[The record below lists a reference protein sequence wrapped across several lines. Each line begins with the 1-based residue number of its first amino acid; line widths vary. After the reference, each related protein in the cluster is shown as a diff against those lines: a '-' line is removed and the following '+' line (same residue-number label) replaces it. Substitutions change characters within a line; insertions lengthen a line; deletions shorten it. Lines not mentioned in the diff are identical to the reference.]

1 MIFFY
6 FPILRLLIEI
16 FSFLIVPPITPILMI
31 TLYPA
36 LLFLLGIISEVLNR
50 EGKNI
55 YRKMLPV
62 FLILLNACSEFF
74 LYIILI
80 CADGDIFLELI
91 PFDLLISTI
100 AILLGYFISLLQY
113 IRKRR
118 WYWKVFLPSIA
129 ICWDRGKKKDKERFL
144 IHLILTGGFPQDENY

>member
-36 LLFLLGIISEVLNR
+36 LLFLLGIISEVFNR

-118 WYWKVFLPSIA
+118 
-129 ICWDRGKKKDKERFL
+129 
-144 IHLILTGGFPQDENY
+144 